1 MTIQLLRNSI
11 NHAPLRR
18 GVLLIA
24 LFLTALG
31 PPAAELSRADGGRGG
46 PPNPVNQTFVFSGI
60 CGFDIQVTVTG
71 KAGVINLPSGG
82 FILTSPGQSGTFM
95 NLSDP
100 TKSVTLNITGTDHIS
115 FDQNGDTINTLTGRN
130 AFVSPSVG
138 LLLLIGNFT
147 FVSDPNGNLISGPTG
162 TGTTTDICGLI
173 N

>member
-1 MTIQLLRNSI
+1 MTIQPLRNSI

-24 LFLTALG
+24 LILTALG
-31 PPAAELSRADGGRGG
+31 PPAAELSRAGGS
-46 PPNPVNQTFVFSGI
+46 PPVPINQTFFFSGI
-60 CGFDIQVTVTG
+60 CAFTVQVTVTG
-71 KAGVINLPSGG
+71 KAGVINLPNGG
-82 FILTSPGQSGTFM
+82 FILTSPAESGTFT

-115 FDQNGDTINTLTGRN
+115 FDQNGDTIQTLAGRN

-147 FVSDPNGNLISGPTG
+147 FVTDPNGNIISGPTG
-162 TGTTTDICGLI
+162 SGTITDICGLI

>member
-1 MTIQLLRNSI
+1 M
-11 NHAPLRR
+11 
-18 GVLLIA
+18 
-24 LFLTALG
+24 
-31 PPAAELSRADGGRGG
+31 
-46 PPNPVNQTFVFSGI
+46 
-60 CGFDIQVTVTG
+60 
-71 KAGVINLPSGG
+71 INLPSGG
-82 FILTSPGQSGTFM
+82 FILTSPGQSGTFT

-147 FVSDPNGNLISGPTG
+147 FVTDPNGNIISGPTG
-162 TGTTTDICGLI
+162 TGTITDICGLI

>member
-60 CGFDIQVTVTG
+60 CAFDIQVTVTG

-82 FILTSPGQSGTFM
+82 FLFHAALRFFESPACSCV
-95 NLSDP
+95 LI
-100 TKSVTLNITGTDHIS
+100 TLPAS
-115 FDQNGDTINTLTGRN
+115 
-130 AFVSPSVG
+130 S
-138 LLLLIGNFT
+138 
-147 FVSDPNGNLISGPTG
+147 
-162 TGTTTDICGLI
+162 
-173 N
+173 

>member
-24 LFLTALG
+24 LILTALG

-46 PPNPVNQTFVFSGI
+46 PPNPINQTFVFSGI
-60 CGFDIQVTVTG
+60 CAFNVQVTVTG

-82 FILTSPGQSGTFM
+82 FILTSPGQSGTFT

-115 FDQNGDTINTLTGRN
+115 FDQNGDTINTLIGRN

-147 FVSDPNGNLISGPTG
+147 FVTDPNGNIISGPTG
-162 TGTTTDICGLI
+162 TGTITDICGLI